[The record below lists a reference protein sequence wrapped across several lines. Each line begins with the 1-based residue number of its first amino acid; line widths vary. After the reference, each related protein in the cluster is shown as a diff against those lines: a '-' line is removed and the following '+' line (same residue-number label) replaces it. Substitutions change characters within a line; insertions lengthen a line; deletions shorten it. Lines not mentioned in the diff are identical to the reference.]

1 MQVRSERSLISATP
15 LCSPFDS
22 QKCCG
27 LYLGIVGAAANDCA
41 RLSVTQGD
49 LKGTSLLS
57 SSTSQK
63 EPYKEGGAREQ
74 KLGRE
79 IQHSG
84 LGLNH
89 SVVTYHF

>member
-22 QKCCG
+22 GKCCG

-63 EPYKEGGAREQ
+63 EPYGGEQ

-84 LGLNH
+84 LELNH